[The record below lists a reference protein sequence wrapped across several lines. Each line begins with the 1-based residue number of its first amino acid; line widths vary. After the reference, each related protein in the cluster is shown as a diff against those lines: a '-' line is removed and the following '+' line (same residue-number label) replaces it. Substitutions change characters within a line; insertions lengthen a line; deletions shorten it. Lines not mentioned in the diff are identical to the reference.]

1 MGLTYA
7 TIELINQYDEYK
19 NEDGE
24 ISADEIRR
32 WTGDVLVDTGAIRLS
47 INEVIRDQLGLRKG
61 EMVSVALADG
71 SLVKVEMVGGVKI
84 RFGTRFCYTGAF
96 VLPGNTEPLMGCIPL
111 EEMDLIV
118 MPLENKLEYNHK
130 EFEGGLYSLKGYKV
144 IKDKEE

>member
-7 TIELINQYDEYK
+7 TIELVNQYDEYK
-19 NEDGE
+19 NQDGE

-71 SLVKVEMVGGVKI
+71 SLVKMEMV
-84 RFGTRFCYTGAF
+84 A
-96 VLPGNTEPLMGCIPL
+96 E
-111 EEMDLIV
+111 
-118 MPLENKLEYNHK
+118 
-130 EFEGGLYSLKGYKV
+130 
-144 IKDKEE
+144 